1 MSTID
6 LVKNKIN
13 YLVDYR
19 LQQQWQSSLDVKT
32 TTAQRMDF
40 GLEI

>member
-6 LVKNKIN
+6 LVKKKIN

-19 LQQQWQSSLDVKT
+19 LRQQWQSSLDVKT
-32 TTAQRMDF
+32 TTA
-40 GLEI
+40 